1 VAAPGHG
8 RRGRPAGRWGRGE
21 LLAAAVERLTAAGA
35 EVLWADG
42 RDAALP
48 FYERHG
54 WKVQGD
60 GFVAAGGIPHHVV
73 VLDLTA
79 SAAGGGG

>member
-1 VAAPGHG
+1 
-8 RRGRPAGRWGRGE
+8 
-21 LLAAAVERLTAAGA
+21 
-35 EVLWADG
+35 
-42 RDAALP
+42 
-48 FYERHG
+48 
-54 WKVQGD
+54 VQGD